1 MPHLHSPL
9 KATMKSPHT
18 KSALEMRAAC
28 PFVVSHIGT
37 NTVYPASTCV
47 PSFIIMLPSTAGNPF
62 QHFTG
67 LVPIFV

>member
-28 PFVVSHIGT
+28 PFVVAQIGPST
-37 NTVYPASTCV
+37 IYPASTCV
-47 PSFIIMLPSTAGNPF
+47 LSFIIMLPSTGRTLF
-62 QHFTG
+62 HHFTG
-67 LVPIFV
+67 LVAIFV